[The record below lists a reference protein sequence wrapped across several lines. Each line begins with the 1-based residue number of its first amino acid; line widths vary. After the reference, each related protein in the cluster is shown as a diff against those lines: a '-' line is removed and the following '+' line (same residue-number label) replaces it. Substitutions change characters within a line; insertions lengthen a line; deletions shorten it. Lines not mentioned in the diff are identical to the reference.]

1 MRFRQLGTGW
11 IQPYTIHPESTRSE
25 TAETA
30 SQSVRGMSET
40 INRQKDSHM
49 HTRLH
54 THAYTRIHTNGT
66 RAHTLAESMAPAH
79 STTSPPARCCD
90 EASAVCVCVCVCVIV
105 YVCVYTHT
113 YACVCVCAY
122 THIHTHARTHTH
134 THRQPDVAMRRLLKS
149 ATPLTCPKPCAPPA
163 AAADVSSRRPLP
175 GSRVRR

>member
-90 EASAVCVCVCVCVIV
+90 EASAVCVCVCVCLCLC
-105 YVCVYTHT
+105 VCVSV
-113 YACVCVCAY
+113 CVCVCRFVLPRICLVTFVHMLWTFVKILPLRTGPLAGLQKLVIT
-122 THIHTHARTHTH
+122 THNQH
-134 THRQPDVAMRRLLKS
+134 LLK
-149 ATPLTCPKPCAPPA
+149 LFIQIN
-163 AAADVSSRRPLP
+163 
-175 GSRVRR
+175 GEMN